1 MLYKFKS
8 AATGD
13 LIMLEPNGRRVLE
26 IIGKDA
32 GPKGII
38 LPEQMPAALA
48 ALAAVVGPEQVLADE
63 QDGWAQNMTNAL
75 EALRTPFQ
83 YSFDISKDIDQNNT
97 EIPTMLLQPFVENA
111 VIHGVVPKKGK
122 GTIQVVFSAQNQNL
136 LVLVKD
142 DGVGKNQQRRRRQW
156 QRLAYSFV
164 VPSY

>member
-48 ALAAVVGPEQVLADE
+48 ALEQAIAADE
-63 QDGWAQNMTNAL
+63 AARKAPA
-75 EALRTPFQ
+75 EAEDDATPLAATVSLRQ
-83 YSFDISKDIDQNNT
+83 RAV
-97 EIPTMLLQPFVENA
+97 PFVDMLKRCSAAGKE
-111 VIHGVVPKKGK
+111 VVWGV
-122 GTIQVVFSAQNQNL
+122 
-136 LVLVKD
+136 
-142 DGVGKNQQRRRRQW
+142 
-156 QRLAYSFV
+156 
-164 VPSY
+164 